1 MRVLVTR
8 PAADAE
14 ALVAELAARGHEALV
29 EPLIVIKPAAPE
41 LPLDLDGVQAL
52 MFTSANGVRAFT
64 AVEKARGLPVFAIGD
79 ATAETARG
87 AGFAEVENAAGT
99 VEDLVEL
106 VARGCDPAAG
116 SLFHGAGSR
125 VAGDL
130 KGSLEKAGFT
140 VRRVVLYDARPVQ
153 SLSEAAR
160 SALRKGRLD
169 AVVFFS
175 PRTAGTFV
183 RLVAQHA
190 LEAACGRCHA
200 VCLSAAVA
208 QELAAL
214 DWAGVQVA
222 ARPERQALLE
232 SLDGIQP
239 GKSGARQEDEGRR
252 EGMTEEDASKA
263 SKPGEQEAATA
274 EAARQVVAAFGG
286 IRPMANKLGLAVST
300 VQGWKQR
307 NAIPASRHPAILT
320 AARDSGV
327 ALDEATLAA
336 SDHPDAEP
344 APAAGRKKK
353 SKAKAA
359 RRGPSKSLATP
370 APPRPKDA
378 APEAGKPATAA
389 APIKAPKAAAAK
401 PARSE
406 AGGSAIP
413 ASALR
418 PAASRTGD
426 SSAKAW
432 LGGLVLGALVMVLGF
447 GGAVLTRDTWLPA
460 LGGGVVTSAADGGLS
475 ELDQRLGDQAAAL
488 NAIESRLAALPS
500 ETGSGTSPV
509 VEAALQAL
517 QRDAGD
523 LAERFKRLEQELE
536 TAGASSD
543 QLAMIA
549 QASAALGGRIAN
561 LEARLGDL
569 DRLESEINI
578 LAAKA
583 KSGPSATAGDVA
595 VMLALVQLRERLSGP
610 GPFAGE
616 LDVLRGLLG
625 DNVALEGL
633 LAPLDRHAASGVP
646 ALDTLRRDFA
656 VVAGKV
662 VVAAAGGEGDGVIA
676 GVLRRLSDVV
686 TVRPVGEAE
695 GDDAGAIVA
704 RTEHRLQNGDLAGAL
719 AELDGL
725 SGAAAEAAGQWRAR
739 AAARLSVE
747 TAIAAVVAQVLDRL
761 APADG

>member
-8 PAADAE
+8 PEADAE

-29 EPLIVIKPAAPE
+29 EPLIVIKPAAPQ

-64 AVEKARGLPVFAIGD
+64 AIEKSRGLRVFAVGD

-87 AGFAEVENAAGT
+87 EGFTQVESAEGT

-106 VARGCDPAAG
+106 VARHCDPATG

-130 KGSLEKAGFT
+130 KGSLEAAGFT

-160 SALRKGRLD
+160 SALGKGRLD

-175 PRTAGTFV
+175 PRTAGTFA
-183 RLVAQHA
+183 RLVATHA
-190 LEAACGRCHA
+190 LEAACLRCHA

-208 QELAAL
+208 EELAVL
-214 DWAGVQVA
+214 DWAAVHVA
-222 ARPERQALLE
+222 VRPERQALLA
-232 SLDGIQP
+232 SLDGIQL
-239 GKSGARQEDEGRR
+239 GQGGTRQEDEGRR
-252 EGMTEEDASKA
+252 EGMTEDSASKD

-274 EAARQVVAAFGG
+274 DAAHQVVAAFGG

-307 NAIPASRHPAILT
+307 NAIPASRHPAIMT
-320 AARDSGV
+320 AARDSGI

-336 SDHPDAEP
+336 SDHPDGEP
-344 APAAGRKKK
+344 APAASRKTK
-353 SKAKAA
+353 SKAKANQRIKPA
-359 RRGPSKSLATP
+359 AVPTP
-370 APPRPKDA
+370 ERPEDA
-378 APEAGKPATAA
+378 APKAEESTGAIAPDEAPKAE
-389 APIKAPKAAAAK
+389 APKAARA
-401 PARSE
+401 E
-406 AGGSAIP
+406 TTGSAIP
-413 ASALR
+413 ASPLR
-418 PAASRTGD
+418 PAAGRTGD
-426 SSAKAW
+426 SSTRAW

-460 LGGGVVTSAADGGLS
+460 LGGDVVITAPDGRFS
-475 ELDQRLGDQAAAL
+475 ELDQRLNDQGAAL
-488 NAIESRLAALPS
+488 SDIESRLAALPS
-500 ETGSGTSPV
+500 ETGSETSPAV
-509 VEAALQAL
+509 TAALQAL
-517 QRDAGD
+517 QSDAGD
-523 LAERFKRLEQELE
+523 LAERFKRLEQELA
-536 TAGASSD
+536 TAAASSD
-543 QLAMIA
+543 QLAGIA
-549 QASAALGGRIAN
+549 QASEALAGRIAN

-578 LAAKA
+578 LAGQV
-583 KSGPSATAGDVA
+583 KSRPSATAGDVA

-610 GPFAGE
+610 GPFGAE
-616 LDVLRGLLG
+616 LDLLRGLLG
-625 DNVALEGL
+625 DDADLEGL
-633 LAPLDRHAASGVP
+633 LAPLDRHAANGVP
-646 ALDTLRRDFA
+646 SLETLRRDFA
-656 VVAGKV
+656 EVADEV

-676 GVLRRLSDVV
+676 GMLRRLSDVV

-695 GDDAGAIVA
+695 GDEAGAIVA
-704 RTEHRLQNGDLAGAL
+704 RTEHKLQNGDLAGAL
-719 AELDGL
+719 TELDGL
-725 SGAAAEAAGQWRAR
+725 SGAAAEAAAEWRTQ
-739 AAARLSVE
+739 AAARLSIE
-747 TAIAAVVAQVLDRL
+747 TAVAAVVAQVIDRL